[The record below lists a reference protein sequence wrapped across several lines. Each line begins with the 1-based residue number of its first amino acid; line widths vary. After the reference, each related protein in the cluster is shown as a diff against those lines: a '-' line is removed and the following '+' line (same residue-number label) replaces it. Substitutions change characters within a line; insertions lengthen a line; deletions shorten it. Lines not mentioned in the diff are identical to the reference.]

1 MIEPPALAVALAE
14 IVVAAPTVAAELLAG
29 VVIATEEAETAVTL
43 TTPEVIEAPLESVT
57 RAVSAKLAAEGGIQ
71 VVE

>member
-1 MIEPPALAVALAE
+1 MIELPALAVALAE
-14 IVVAAPTVAAELLAG
+14 IVVAAPTVAAELPAG

-43 TTPEVIEAPLESVT
+43 TTLEVMEAPLESVT
-57 RAVSAKLAAEGGIQ
+57 RAVRAKLPAEGGIQ